1 MVKQTGYG
9 FASASPHDIQ
19 LSTPEIVKQGGRY
32 GVRIKAVAPSI
43 HMIKVDVESMFE
55 PIIGSKEQ
63 SEELVSY
70 LLRDQESDP
79 QAIWESDIF
88 GRKLADII
96 KDGMNS
102 KLSMIPETARVRSQG
117 ILTKLINRGKG
128 NVIAIVL

>member
-1 MVKQTGYG
+1 MKTIWKGIDWLARAVIRLIGKL
-9 FASASPHDIQ
+9 SPK
-19 LSTPEIVKQGGRY
+19 LGEACLKLWENT
-32 GVRIKAVAPSI
+32 
-43 HMIKVDVESMFE
+43 
-55 PIIGSKEQ
+55 
-63 SEELVSY
+63 ELVSY

-102 KLSMIPETARVRSQG
+102 KLSMIPETARIRLQG